1 MKLIARTVWLTDLL
15 CCPCTY
21 CTLLL
26 TDFLSCREWMSRH
39 THEISIRALNLPY
52 FSSLLLLEQFCTLR
66 EICATWYHAN
76 QGLCRMLMAPF
87 SEQQHTFRHPAPKI
101 AENFFGK
108 PFGSPMTKNTL
119 FLVFNL
125 FWGALGAI
133 FQKTLNFS
141 FFKFST
147 FWTPYLGSHWT

>member
-76 QGLCRMLMAPF
+76 QGLCRMLIHVISLQSCGGFVDDFEASMTSLCSIRVLTM
-87 SEQQHTFRHPAPKI
+87 SELASL
-101 AENFFGK
+101 FGWDGLLVNRAICCASK
-108 PFGSPMTKNTL
+108 LITGSWL
-119 FLVFNL
+119 H
-125 FWGALGAI
+125 
-133 FQKTLNFS
+133 S
-141 FFKFST
+141 
-147 FWTPYLGSHWT
+147 